1 MIRISHVTM
10 SAVLATALG
19 IAAIV
24 PAISQA
30 GENKDFSTLSCK
42 DVMRFSGTER
52 ETAIAFLHGYRL
64 GKKGTTQY
72 STETMSKAADK
83 FVDYCLDNPKKN
95 ALKAFTKFTK

>member
-1 MIRISHVTM
+1 MLQISHVYK
-10 SAVLATALG
+10 SAILAVTLG
-19 IAAIV
+19 FAAAA
-24 PAISQA
+24 PAVTQA

-42 DVMRFSGTER
+42 DVMLFSGTER

-72 STETMSKAADK
+72 STETMSKAADE
-83 FVDYCLDNPKKN
+83 FVSYCLDNPKKN